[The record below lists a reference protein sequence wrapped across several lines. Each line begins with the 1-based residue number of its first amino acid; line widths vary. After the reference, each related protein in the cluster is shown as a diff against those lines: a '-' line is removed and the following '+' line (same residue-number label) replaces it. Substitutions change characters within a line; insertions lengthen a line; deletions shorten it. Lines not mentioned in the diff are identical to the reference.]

1 MTETAGDGPDYST
14 LFGRVLKD
22 GERFA
27 KARLKLYRALAY
39 YRFGQARGPLLLLLI
54 AGAFA
59 IGATVSLLVGLV
71 IWLSA
76 MIGGLGAGIAIF
88 VVGLAIAVLCGW
100 IGMRTMPDLTE
111 LPFEDDDIIRDSN
124 DLVEQQSVEAGEPA
138 AL

>member
-1 MTETAGDGPDYST
+1 MTETAGEGPDYST

-27 KARLKLYRALAY
+27 KARIKLYRALAY
-39 YRFGQARGPLLLLLI
+39 YRFGQARGPLLLFLA

-76 MIGGLGAGIAIF
+76 MIGGLAAGIAIF
-88 VVGLAIAVLCGW
+88 VAGLAIAGLCGW

-111 LPFEDDDIIRDSN
+111 LPFEDDDIIRTSDH
-124 DLVEQQSVEAGEPA
+124 LVEQQSAAAGESTI
-138 AL
+138 L